1 MSGGVRGVGVDTVD
15 LDAFAASLAEPG
27 TRFTDVFS
35 PAERR
40 QCRERAAARG
50 TAAGGMLAS
59 SSWSASSFSS
69 PLASSTAAP
78 SGSSRASSSA
88 APSASSRASSSAAP
102 TDGRRSSPRA
112 SVPVSRVDPLAR
124 HLAGRWAVKE
134 AVIKAWSAALYGSPP
149 PIAPEVL
156 LWSEIETVCDAWG
169 RPAVRLSGE
178 VARQVAATVGE
189 DVRWNVSLS
198 HDGSS
203 AVAFAVLEA

>member
-35 PAERR
+35 PTERR

-59 SSWSASSFSS
+59 SSSSSWSSASSFSS
-69 PLASSTAAP
+69 ST
-78 SGSSRASSSA
+78 A

-102 TDGRRSSPRA
+102 TDERRSSPRA

-149 PIAPEVL
+149 PIAPELL

-203 AVAFAVLEA
+203 AVAFVVLEA

>member
-1 MSGGVRGVGVDTVD
+1 MSRGVRGVGVDTVD

-35 PAERR
+35 PTERR

-59 SSWSASSFSS
+59 SSSASSFSS

-88 APSASSRASSSAAP
+88 APSV
-102 TDGRRSSPRA
+102 GRRSSPRA
-112 SVPVSRVDPLAR
+112 SVPVSREDPLAR

-149 PIAPEVL
+149 PIAPDL
-156 LWSEIETVCDAWG
+156 LRWSEIETVCDAWG

-203 AVAFAVLEA
+203 AVAFVVLEA

>member
-35 PAERR
+35 PTERR

-59 SSWSASSFSS
+59 SSSSSSSSSASSFSS
-69 PLASSTAAP
+69 ST
-78 SGSSRASSSA
+78 A

-149 PIAPEVL
+149 PIAPELL

-203 AVAFAVLEA
+203 AVAFVVLEA

>member
-35 PAERR
+35 PTERR

-50 TAAGGMLAS
+50 TAAGGMLASSS

-88 APSASSRASSSAAP
+88 APSV
-102 TDGRRSSPRA
+102 GRRSSPRP
-112 SVPVSRVDPLAR
+112 SVPVSREDPLAR

-149 PIAPEVL
+149 PIAPEL
-156 LWSEIETVCDAWG
+156 LRWSEIETVCDAWG

-203 AVAFAVLEA
+203 AVAFVVLEAW

>member
-35 PAERR
+35 PTERR

-69 PLASSTAAP
+69 PLASST
-78 SGSSRASSSA
+78 A

-149 PIAPEVL
+149 PIAPELL

-203 AVAFAVLEA
+203 AVAFVVLEAG

>member
-35 PAERR
+35 PTERR

-59 SSWSASSFSS
+59 SSSWSASSFSS
-69 PLASSTAAP
+69 PLVSSTAAP

-88 APSASSRASSSAAP
+88 APSV
-102 TDGRRSSPRA
+102 GRRSSPRA
-112 SVPVSRVDPLAR
+112 SVPVSREDPLAR

-149 PIAPEVL
+149 PIAPEL
-156 LWSEIETVCDAWG
+156 LRWSEIETVCDAWG

-189 DVRWNVSLS
+189 DVRWNVALS

-203 AVAFAVLEA
+203 AVAFVVLEAW